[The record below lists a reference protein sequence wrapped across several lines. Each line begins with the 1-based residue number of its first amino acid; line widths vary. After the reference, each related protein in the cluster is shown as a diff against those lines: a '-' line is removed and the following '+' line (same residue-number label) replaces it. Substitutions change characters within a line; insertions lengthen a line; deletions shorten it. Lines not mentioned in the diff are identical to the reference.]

1 MADQS
6 AKVVITAQNAT
17 APGIR
22 SAQRDLQG
30 LQKQAQSMS
39 ATLGSMAKSLG
50 VSVGVTAGIAAV
62 KSFVTSTIELNDAL
76 ANTANKTGMTV
87 EELSALQ
94 YAAKQ
99 TDVDFQTLSGSLVK
113 LNRTI
118 AEARSGNKTAVQ
130 AFTQLG
136 ISLETVKS
144 LKPQDLFLL
153 AAQRISELGSEADR
167 TKAEVDLFGR
177 TGADL
182 DPLFSQGA
190 DGIIRAMNAAK
201 ELGAVISTDTNKR
214 VTELGDKADELK
226 SRWDAFATNLLG
238 KSAPTIIK
246 ALDIIEKQAN
256 RPFFERFFR
265 NLTGASITEAIAG
278 LAGVGQQSDG
288 SFRGTIN
295 RGPAVTA
302 RNRQLVTPE
311 DTGKANKEAQR
322 QADYWQNIRYE
333 LNAGERKFYEQMSEF
348 ALEYA
353 DDTIASI
360 ERENEARRD
369 AHDNYMEWKRS
380 EQEQFSLMSTFAE
393 QAARNMQDAFAQ
405 FLFDPFKGGIKGM
418 LKGFIDTIRQ
428 MVAQAASASILRSFF
443 GWMGGFEGT
452 LGNLGRSLL
461 QGLTGK
467 AIGGPVMGRTPYL
480 VGERGPELFVPSSGG
495 TIVPN
500 NSMGGGVT
508 VAPVYN
514 VDARGASADLVKS
527 LPAILEA
534 NTRRA
539 VELARATIYDDYSR
553 GAFGRA

>member
-39 ATLGSMAKSLG
+39 AALGSMSKSLG
-50 VSVGVTAGIAAV
+50 LSLGLSAGVAAV
-62 KSFVTSTIELNDAL
+62 KKFVTSTIELNDAL
-76 ANTANKTGMTV
+76 ANTANKTGMSV

-99 TDVDFQTLSGSLVK
+99 ADVDFQTLSGSLVK

-177 TGADL
+177 AGADL
-182 DPLFSQGA
+182 DPLFSKGA
-190 DGIIRAMNAAK
+190 EGIMRGTAAAR

-246 ALDIIEKQAN
+246 ALDLIEKQSS
-256 RPFFERFFR
+256 RPYLVQLFR
-265 NLTGASITEAIAG
+265 NLTGATAFEG
-278 LAGVGQQSDG
+278 LKTFFGPEQKPYVSE
-288 SFRGTIN
+288 SFGPSTRGGA
-295 RGPAVTA
+295 RGKT
-302 RNRQLVTPE
+302 RQLVTPE
-311 DTGKANKEAQR
+311 DTDKANKEAQK
-322 QADYWQNIRYE
+322 QAEYWQNIRYE
-333 LNAGERKFYEQMSEF
+333 LNASDRKFYEQMSEF
-348 ALEYA
+348 ALNYA

-369 AHDNYMEWKRS
+369 AHDNYMEWKRQES
-380 EQEQFSLMSTFAE
+380 EELTTFTAFAE

-405 FLFDPFKGGIKGM
+405 FLFDPFKGGLRGM
-418 LKGFIDTIRQ
+418 LAGFANMIRQ
-428 MVAQAASASILRSFF
+428 MVAQIAAQAMLKSFF
-443 GWMGGFEGT
+443 SWMSGSTGIWGEFGKAA
-452 LGNLGRSLL
+452 LKSF
-461 QGLTGK
+461 TGK
-467 AIGGPVMGRTPYL
+467 AIGGSVMGNTPYL
-480 VGERGPELFVPSSGG
+480 VGERGPELFIPNSGG

-500 NSMGGGVT
+500 NAMGGGVT

-553 GAFGRA
+553 GVFGRA